1 MAGVRSVLEKFSGM
15 KGSASRSLFFT
26 ERSPDPIVL
35 DGLSEAAYLV
45 EIMRTWLFVLVFLG
59 PAFSTSAQEQIT
71 QSQPPVYRIDV
82 HVVQVDTQV
91 LNKKT
96 HHAVRELKKD
106 DFEIYED
113 NVRQQVSSFSQDTLP
128 LSVVLLFD
136 LTDSVRPV
144 LKSLADG
151 ALEALHH
158 LKPEDEV
165 TVMVY
170 AASAQ
175 VLQEA
180 TTDRALAVAAIE
192 KASHMES
199 GEAAFFNE
207 GIFQA
212 AEQLTKGKNS
222 SSRRVI
228 IWLTD
233 DVPNIPSEDSVP
245 LRYRTSLKGA
255 MPHSNAE
262 ATQYLLQT
270 NTVVCSLLKQSDL
283 SVDGESGLRAKP
295 AELMLHPPGEVNKYA
310 SVSGGQVIEFKKKE
324 LSEKLALLI
333 DDLRLRYTLG
343 YHPSR
348 QKPKGKYC
356 AIKVK
361 LTPEARKVLGN
372 VVVEARQG
380 YYR

>member
-1 MAGVRSVLEKFSGM
+1 
-15 KGSASRSLFFT
+15 
-26 ERSPDPIVL
+26 
-35 DGLSEAAYLV
+35 
-45 EIMRTWLFVLVFLG
+45 
-59 PAFSTSAQEQIT
+59 
-71 QSQPPVYRIDV
+71 
-82 HVVQVDTQV
+82 VQVDAQV
-91 LNKKT
+91 LSKKT
-96 HHAVRELKKD
+96 RQAARELKKE
-106 DFEIYED
+106 DFELYED

-151 ALEALHH
+151 ALEALQH

-175 VLQEA
+175 VLQQA
-180 TTDRALAVAAIE
+180 TTDRALAVAAIA
-192 KASHMES
+192 KASRMES

-212 AEQLTKGKNS
+212 AEQLTKGKNP

-245 LRYRTSLKGA
+245 LRYRTSLNGA
-255 MPHSNAE
+255 MPHSQAE
-262 ATQYLLQT
+262 AMRHLLQT
-270 NTVVCSLLKQSDL
+270 STVVCSLVKQSDL
-283 SVDGESGLRAKP
+283 SVSGESGLMSKP
-295 AELMLHPPGEVNKYA
+295 AERMLHPPGEVYKYA
-310 SVSGGQVIEFKKKE
+310 SVTGGQVIEFKKKE
-324 LSEKLALLI
+324 LKEKLTLLI
-333 DDLRLRYTLG
+333 DDLRMRYSLG
-343 YHPSR
+343 YHPSG

-361 LTPEARKVLGN
+361 LAPEAKKSVGN

>member
-1 MAGVRSVLEKFSGM
+1 MKRLMFLAAAALILLPYLIAEGQSPKDEKAATFRLDVR
-15 KGSASRSLFFT
+15 
-26 ERSPDPIVL
+26 
-35 DGLSEAAYLV
+35 
-45 EIMRTWLFVLVFLG
+45 
-59 PAFSTSAQEQIT
+59 
-71 QSQPPVYRIDV
+71 
-82 HVVQVDTQV
+82 VVQVDTQV
-91 LNKKT
+91 VNKKT
-96 HHAVRELKKD
+96 RHATTSLKQD
-106 DFEIYED
+106 DFEVLED
-113 NVRQQVSSFSQDTLP
+113 NVPQKISSFSQDTMP

-144 LKSLADG
+144 LKSLAEG
-151 ALEALHH
+151 ALEALQH

-192 KASHMES
+192 KASRMES
-199 GEAAFFNE
+199 DEAAYFNE

-222 SSRRVI
+222 SRRRVI

-233 DVPNIPSEDSVP
+233 DVPNVPSEDSVP
-245 LRYRTSLKGA
+245 LRYRTSLNGA
-255 MPHSNAE
+255 MPHTQAE
-262 ATQYLLQT
+262 AVQHLLRT
-270 NTVVCSLLKQSDL
+270 NTVVCSLVKQSDL
-283 SVDGESGLRAKP
+283 SVSGESELMSKP
-295 AELMLHPPGEVNKYA
+295 AERMLHPPGEVYKYA
-310 SVSGGQVIEFKKKE
+310 SVTGGQVIEFKKKE
-324 LSEKLALLI
+324 LKEKLALLI
-333 DDLRLRYTLG
+333 DDLRMRYTLG
-343 YHPSR
+343 YHPSA

-356 AIKVK
+356 TIKVK
-361 LTPEARKVLGN
+361 LAPETKKAIGN

>member
-1 MAGVRSVLEKFSGM
+1 
-15 KGSASRSLFFT
+15 
-26 ERSPDPIVL
+26 
-35 DGLSEAAYLV
+35 
-45 EIMRTWLFVLVFLG
+45 MRIWLLILVFLG
-59 PAFSTSAQEQIT
+59 PALSTSAQERIT
-71 QSQPPVYRIDV
+71 QSQQPVFRLDV
-82 HVVQVDTQV
+82 RVVQVDAQV
-91 LNKKT
+91 LSKKT
-96 HHAVRELKKD
+96 RHAARELKQD

-151 ALEALHH
+151 ALVALQH

-165 TVMVY
+165 SVMVY

-192 KASHMES
+192 RASHMES
-199 GEAAFFNE
+199 EEAAFFNE

-212 AEQLTKGKNS
+212 AEQLTKGKNP

-233 DVPNIPSEDSVP
+233 DVPNLPSEREVP
-245 LRYRTSLKGA
+245 PRYRKSMPLEKLHSQQDALK
-255 MPHSNAE
+255 H
-262 ATQYLLQT
+262 LLQT
-270 NTVVCSLLKQSDL
+270 STVVCSLVKKSEQSAE
-283 SVDGESGLRAKP
+283 GESRLMSKP
-295 AELMLHPPGEVNKYA
+295 AERMLHPPGEVYKYA
-310 SVSGGQVIEFKKKE
+310 DATGGQVIEFKQKE
-324 LSEKLALLI
+324 LQQKLAMMI
-333 DDLRLRYTLG
+333 DDLRMRYSLG
-343 YHPSR
+343 YHPSA

-356 AIKVK
+356 AIKVR
-361 LTPEARKVLGN
+361 LAPETKKTLGN
-372 VVVEARQG
+372 VLVEARQG

>member
-1 MAGVRSVLEKFSGM
+1 MRSR
-15 KGSASRSLFFT
+15 ALFLLIF
-26 ERSPDPIVL
+26 
-35 DGLSEAAYLV
+35 GLSILTQL
-45 EIMRTWLFVLVFLG
+45 RG
-59 PAFSTSAQEQIT
+59 QNT
-71 QSQPPVYRIDV
+71 QSAEPVFRV
-82 HVVQVDTQV
+82 NVRLVQVDTQV

-96 HHAVRELKKD
+96 RHAARELKKE

-113 NVRQQVSSFSQDTLP
+113 NIQQQVSSFSQDTLP

-144 LKSLADG
+144 LKSLGEG
-151 ALEALHH
+151 ALEALRH

-170 AASAQ
+170 AASTQ

-192 KASHMES
+192 KASRMES
-199 GEAAFFNE
+199 VEAAFFNE

-212 AEQLTKGKNS
+212 ADELTKSTKPY
-222 SSRRVI
+222 SRRVI

-233 DVPNIPSEDSVP
+233 NVPNIPSEEAVP
-245 LRYRTSLKGA
+245 LRYRKSLKGG
-255 MPHSNAE
+255 MPHTQAE
-262 ATQYLLQT
+262 AIQHLLRT
-270 NTVVCSLLKQSDL
+270 NTVVCSLVKQSDM
-283 SVDGESGLRAKP
+283 SISGESGLMSKP
-295 AELMLHPPGEVNKYA
+295 AERMLHPPGEVYKYA
-310 SVSGGQVIEFKKKE
+310 SITGGQVIEFKKKE
-324 LSEKLALLI
+324 LQEKLALLI
-333 DDLRLRYTLG
+333 DDLRLRYSLG
-343 YHPSR
+343 YRPSG

-361 LTPEARKVLGN
+361 LAPETKKAIGN
-372 VVVEARQG
+372 VTVEARQG

>member
-1 MAGVRSVLEKFSGM
+1 MRIWALFLLALGQTFSIT
-15 KGSASRSLFFT
+15 SR
-26 ERSPDPIVL
+26 
-35 DGLSEAAYLV
+35 
-45 EIMRTWLFVLVFLG
+45 
-59 PAFSTSAQEQIT
+59 AQTAKT
-71 QSQPPVYRIDV
+71 QKPVYRLDV
-82 HVVQVDTQV
+82 RVELVDAQV

-96 HHAVRELKKD
+96 RHAARELKKD
-106 DFEIYED
+106 DFELYED
-113 NVRQQVSSFSQDTLP
+113 NVRQQVTSFSQDTLP

-144 LKSLADG
+144 LKLLGEG
-151 ALEALHH
+151 ALEAMQH

-165 TVMVY
+165 AVMAY

-175 VLQEA
+175 VLQEP

-192 KASHMES
+192 KASRMES

-212 AEQLTKGKNS
+212 AEQLTKGKNP

-233 DVPNIPSEDSVP
+233 DVPNIPSEDAIP
-245 LRYRTSLKGA
+245 LRYRRSLKGA
-255 MPHSNAE
+255 MPHSQAE
-262 ATQYLLQT
+262 AMQHLLRT

-283 SVDGESGLRAKP
+283 SVSGESGLRAKP
-295 AELMLHPPGEVNKYA
+295 AERMLHPPGEVYKYA
-310 SVSGGQVIEFKKKE
+310 AATGGQVIEFKKKE
-324 LSEKLALLI
+324 LKEKLALLI
-333 DDLRLRYTLG
+333 DDLRMRYSLG
-343 YHPSR
+343 YHPSG

-356 AIKVK
+356 VIKVK
-361 LTPEARKVLGN
+361 LAPEVKKAMGN

>member
-1 MAGVRSVLEKFSGM
+1 M
-15 KGSASRSLFFT
+15 SRD
-26 ERSPDPIVL
+26 RRAKDIL
-35 DGLSEAAYLV
+35 DSHGKAAYL
-45 EIMRTWLFVLVFLG
+45 ECSMRAAFIVLLLHGFAVLPFLG
-59 PAFSTSAQEQIT
+59 AQTPEQQT
-71 QSQPPVYRIDV
+71 PVYRVDV

-91 LNKKT
+91 LNKKMR
-96 HHAVRELKKD
+96 HAVPALKRD

-113 NVRQQVSSFSQDTLP
+113 NVRQQVSSFSQDILP
-128 LSVVLLFD
+128 LSIVLLFD

-144 LKSLADG
+144 LSSLADG
-151 ALEALHH
+151 AREALHH

-165 TVMVY
+165 AVMVY

-180 TTDRALAVAAIE
+180 TTDRGLAVAAIE

-212 AEQLTKGKNS
+212 AEQLTKGKNPS
-222 SSRRVI
+222 NRRVI

-262 ATQYLLQT
+262 ATQYVLQT

-295 AELMLHPPGEVNKYA
+295 AELMLHPPGEVYKYA

-361 LTPEARKVLGN
+361 LTPAARKVLGN

>member
-1 MAGVRSVLEKFSGM
+1 MMRISALVLLILAPTFSI
-15 KGSASRSLFFT
+15 T
-26 ERSPDPIVL
+26 
-35 DGLSEAAYLV
+35 GLAKTAETQA
-45 EIMRTWLFVLVFLG
+45 
-59 PAFSTSAQEQIT
+59 PAET
-71 QSQPPVYRIDV
+71 QTPAESQTPVYRVDV
-82 HVVQVDTQV
+82 RVVLVDAQV

-96 HHAVRELKKD
+96 RYAARELKKE
-106 DFEIYED
+106 DFELYED

-151 ALEALHH
+151 ALEALQH

-165 TVMVY
+165 AVMVY
-170 AASAQ
+170 AASTQ
-175 VLQEA
+175 VLQPA

-192 KASHMES
+192 KASRMES

-212 AEQLTKGKNS
+212 AEQLTKGKNP

-233 DVPNIPSEDSVP
+233 DVPNIPSENSVP
-245 LRYRTSLKGA
+245 LRYRRSLNGA
-255 MPHSNAE
+255 MPHTQAE
-262 ATQYLLQT
+262 AMQHLLRT
-270 NTVVCSLLKQSDL
+270 NTVVCSLVKQSDQ
-283 SVDGESGLRAKP
+283 SVREESALRAKP
-295 AELMLHPPGEVNKYA
+295 AERMLHPPGEVYKYA
-310 SVSGGQVIEFKKKE
+310 SATGGQVIEFKKKE
-324 LSEKLALLI
+324 LQEKLTLLI
-333 DDLRLRYTLG
+333 DDLRMRYSLG
-343 YHPSR
+343 YHPSG

-361 LTPEARKVLGN
+361 LAPETKKAVGKVE
-372 VVVEARQG
+372 VEARQG

>member
-1 MAGVRSVLEKFSGM
+1 MRVAF
-15 KGSASRSLFFT
+15 
-26 ERSPDPIVL
+26 IVL
-35 DGLSEAAYLV
+35 LLHGFAILPL
-45 EIMRTWLFVLVFLG
+45 L
-59 PAFSTSAQEQIT
+59 SAQTPET
-71 QSQPPVYRIDV
+71 ETPVYRVDV
-82 HVVQVDTQV
+82 HMVLVDAQV
-91 LNKKT
+91 LSKKT
-96 HHAVRELKKD
+96 RQAARALKKE
-106 DFEIYED
+106 DFELYED
-113 NVRQQVSSFSQDTLP
+113 NVRQQVSSFSQDTMP

-144 LKSLADG
+144 LKSLAEG
-151 ALEALHH
+151 ALEALQH

-165 TVMVY
+165 TVMAY

-192 KASHMES
+192 KASRMES

-212 AEQLTKGKNS
+212 AEQLQKGKNP

-245 LRYRTSLKGA
+245 LRYRKSLNGA
-255 MPHSNAE
+255 MPHTQNE
-262 ATQYLLQT
+262 ALRHLLQT
-270 NTVVCSLLKQSDL
+270 STVVCSLLKQSDL
-283 SVDGESGLRAKP
+283 SVSGESGLMSKP
-295 AELMLHPPGEVNKYA
+295 AERMLHPPGEVYKYA
-310 SVSGGQVIEFKKKE
+310 SVTGGQVIEFKKKE
-324 LSEKLALLI
+324 LKEKLTLLI
-333 DDLRLRYTLG
+333 DDLRLRYSLG
-343 YHPSR
+343 YHMSA

-361 LTPEARKVLGN
+361 LTPEAKKAIGN
-372 VVVEARQG
+372 VIVEVRQG

>member
-1 MAGVRSVLEKFSGM
+1 MRIPALFPLLLTQLLSFASG
-15 KGSASRSLFFT
+15 
-26 ERSPDPIVL
+26 
-35 DGLSEAAYLV
+35 
-45 EIMRTWLFVLVFLG
+45 
-59 PAFSTSAQEQIT
+59 AQTADIQT
-71 QSQPPVYRIDV
+71 PVYRVDV
-82 HVVQVDTQV
+82 HVVQVDAQV
-91 LNKKT
+91 LSKKT
-96 HHAVRELKKD
+96 RQAARELKKE
-106 DFEIYED
+106 DFELYED

-151 ALEALHH
+151 ALEALQH

-175 VLQEA
+175 VLQQA

-192 KASHMES
+192 KASRMES

-212 AEQLTKGKNS
+212 AEQLTKGKNP

-245 LRYRTSLKGA
+245 LRYRTSLNGA
-255 MPHSNAE
+255 MPHSQAE
-262 ATQYLLQT
+262 AMRHLLQT
-270 NTVVCSLLKQSDL
+270 STVVCSLVKQSDL
-283 SVDGESGLRAKP
+283 SVSGESGLMSKP
-295 AELMLHPPGEVNKYA
+295 AERMLHPPGEVYKYA
-310 SVSGGQVIEFKKKE
+310 SVTGGQVIEFKKKE
-324 LSEKLALLI
+324 LKEKLTLLI
-333 DDLRLRYTLG
+333 DDLRMRYSLG
-343 YHPSR
+343 YHPSG

-361 LTPEARKVLGN
+361 LAPEAKKAVGN

>member
-1 MAGVRSVLEKFSGM
+1 
-15 KGSASRSLFFT
+15 
-26 ERSPDPIVL
+26 
-35 DGLSEAAYLV
+35 
-45 EIMRTWLFVLVFLG
+45 
-59 PAFSTSAQEQIT
+59 
-71 QSQPPVYRIDV
+71 
-82 HVVQVDTQV
+82 VQVDAQV
-91 LNKKT
+91 LSKKT
-96 HHAVRELKKD
+96 RQAARELKKE
-106 DFEIYED
+106 DFELYED

-151 ALEALHH
+151 ALEALQH

-175 VLQEA
+175 VLQQA
-180 TTDRALAVAAIE
+180 TTDRALAVAAIA
-192 KASHMES
+192 KASRMES

-212 AEQLTKGKNS
+212 AEQLTKGKNP

-245 LRYRTSLKGA
+245 LRYRTSLNGA
-255 MPHSNAE
+255 MPHSQAE
-262 ATQYLLQT
+262 AMRHLLQT
-270 NTVVCSLLKQSDL
+270 STVVCSLVKQSDL
-283 SVDGESGLRAKP
+283 SVSGESGLMSKP
-295 AELMLHPPGEVNKYA
+295 AERMLHPPGEVYKYA
-310 SVSGGQVIEFKKKE
+310 SVTGGQVIEFKKKE
-324 LSEKLALLI
+324 LKEKLTLLI
-333 DDLRLRYTLG
+333 DDLRMRYSLG
-343 YHPSR
+343 YHPSG

-361 LTPEARKVLGN
+361 LAPEAKKAVGN

>member
-1 MAGVRSVLEKFSGM
+1 MRSWALL
-15 KGSASRSLFFT
+15 LF
-26 ERSPDPIVL
+26 L
-35 DGLSEAAYLV
+35 CGLSILPQLRGQNSQSAEP
-45 EIMRTWLFVLVFLG
+45 VFRVNVRL
-59 PAFSTSAQEQIT
+59 
-71 QSQPPVYRIDV
+71 
-82 HVVQVDTQV
+82 VQVDTQV

-96 HHAVRELKKD
+96 RHATRELKKE
-106 DFEIYED
+106 DFELYED

-144 LKSLADG
+144 LKSLAEG

-165 TVMVY
+165 AVMVY

-192 KASHMES
+192 KASRMES

-212 AEQLTKGKNS
+212 AEQLAKGKNV

-233 DVPNIPSEDSVP
+233 NVPNIPSEDAIP
-245 LRYRTSLKGA
+245 LRYRTSLHGE
-255 MPHSNAE
+255 MPH
-262 ATQYLLQT
+262 TQADAIQHLLRT

-283 SVDGESGLRAKP
+283 SVSGESGLRAKP
-295 AELMLHPPGEVNKYA
+295 AEVMLHPPGEVYKYA
-310 SVSGGQVIEFKKKE
+310 SATGGQVIEFKKRE
-324 LSEKLALLI
+324 LNEKLALLI
-333 DDLRLRYTLG
+333 DDLRLRYSLG
-343 YHPSR
+343 YHPSG

-356 AIKVK
+356 AIKVR
-361 LTPEARKVLGN
+361 LTPEARKTLGN
-372 VVVEARQG
+372 VMVEARQG

>member
-1 MAGVRSVLEKFSGM
+1 MRIWALFLLALGQTFSIT
-15 KGSASRSLFFT
+15 SR
-26 ERSPDPIVL
+26 
-35 DGLSEAAYLV
+35 
-45 EIMRTWLFVLVFLG
+45 
-59 PAFSTSAQEQIT
+59 AQTAKT
-71 QSQPPVYRIDV
+71 QKPVYRLDV
-82 HVVQVDTQV
+82 RVELVDAQV

-96 HHAVRELKKD
+96 RHAARELKKD
-106 DFEIYED
+106 DFELYED
-113 NVRQQVSSFSQDTLP
+113 NVRQQVTSFSQDTLP

-144 LKSLADG
+144 LKLLGEG
-151 ALEALHH
+151 ALEALQH

-165 TVMVY
+165 AVMAY

-175 VLQEA
+175 VLQEP

-192 KASHMES
+192 KASRMES

-212 AEQLTKGKNS
+212 AEQLTKGKNP

-233 DVPNIPSEDSVP
+233 DVPNIPSEDAIP
-245 LRYRTSLKGA
+245 LRYRRSLKGA
-255 MPHSNAE
+255 MPHSQAE
-262 ATQYLLQT
+262 AMQHLLRT

-283 SVDGESGLRAKP
+283 SVSGESGLRAKP
-295 AELMLHPPGEVNKYA
+295 AERMLHPPGEVYKYA
-310 SVSGGQVIEFKKKE
+310 AATGGQVIEFKKKE
-324 LSEKLALLI
+324 LKEKLALLI
-333 DDLRLRYTLG
+333 DDLRMRYSLG
-343 YHPSR
+343 YHPSG

-356 AIKVK
+356 VIKVK
-361 LTPEARKVLGN
+361 LAPEVKKAMGN

>member
-1 MAGVRSVLEKFSGM
+1 
-15 KGSASRSLFFT
+15 
-26 ERSPDPIVL
+26 
-35 DGLSEAAYLV
+35 
-45 EIMRTWLFVLVFLG
+45 
-59 PAFSTSAQEQIT
+59 
-71 QSQPPVYRIDV
+71 
-82 HVVQVDTQV
+82 VQVDAQV
-91 LNKKT
+91 LSKKT
-96 HHAVRELKKD
+96 RQAARELKKE
-106 DFEIYED
+106 DFELYED

-151 ALEALHH
+151 ALEALQH

-175 VLQEA
+175 VLQQA

-192 KASHMES
+192 KASRMES

-212 AEQLTKGKNS
+212 AEQLTKGKNP

-245 LRYRTSLKGA
+245 LRYRTSLNGA
-255 MPHSNAE
+255 MPHSQAE
-262 ATQYLLQT
+262 AMRHLLQT
-270 NTVVCSLLKQSDL
+270 STVVCSLVKQSDL
-283 SVDGESGLRAKP
+283 SVSGESGLMSKP
-295 AELMLHPPGEVNKYA
+295 AERMLHPPGEVYKYA
-310 SVSGGQVIEFKKKE
+310 SVTGGQVIEFKKKE
-324 LSEKLALLI
+324 LKEKLTLLI
-333 DDLRLRYTLG
+333 DDLRMRYSLG
-343 YHPSR
+343 YHPSG

-361 LTPEARKVLGN
+361 LAPEAKKAVGN

>member
-1 MAGVRSVLEKFSGM
+1 LVR
-15 KGSASRSLFFT
+15 
-26 ERSPDPIVL
+26 
-35 DGLSEAAYLV
+35 
-45 EIMRTWLFVLVFLG
+45 IMRIWLLILVLSG
-59 PAFSTSAQEQIT
+59 PALSTSAQEQIT
-71 QSQPPVYRIDV
+71 QPQPPVFRLDV
-82 HVVQVDTQV
+82 RVVQVDAQV
-91 LNKKT
+91 LSKKT
-96 HHAVRELKKD
+96 RHAARELKPE

-144 LKSLADG
+144 LKSLSEG
-151 ALEALHH
+151 ALMALQH

-165 TVMVY
+165 AVMVY

-192 KASHMES
+192 KASRMQSE
-199 GEAAFFNE
+199 EAAFFNE

-212 AEQLTKGKNS
+212 AEQLTKGKNP

-233 DVPNIPSEDSVP
+233 DVPNVPSESAIP
-245 LRYRTSLKGA
+245 PWYRKSISMDKLHSRQDALK
-255 MPHSNAE
+255 HV
-262 ATQYLLQT
+262 LQT
-270 NTVVCSLLKQSDL
+270 STVVCSLVKKSEQSDE
-283 SVDGESGLRAKP
+283 GEARLMSKP
-295 AELMLHPPGEVNKYA
+295 AERMLHPPGEVYQYA
-310 SVSGGQVIEFKKKE
+310 AATGGQVIEFKKKE
-324 LSEKLALLI
+324 LQEKLAMMI
-333 DDLRLRYTLG
+333 DDLRMRYSLG
-343 YHPSR
+343 YHPSA

-361 LTPEARKVLGN
+361 LAPEAKKAAGN

>member
-1 MAGVRSVLEKFSGM
+1 MRAAF
-15 KGSASRSLFFT
+15 
-26 ERSPDPIVL
+26 IVL
-35 DGLSEAAYLV
+35 LLHGFAILP
-45 EIMRTWLFVLVFLG
+45 FL
-59 PAFSTSAQEQIT
+59 SAQAPEQQT
-71 QSQPPVYRIDV
+71 PAYRVAV

-96 HHAVRELKKD
+96 RHAVRELKRD

-128 LSVVLLFD
+128 LSIVLLFD

-144 LKSLADG
+144 LKSLAEG

-180 TTDRALAVAAIE
+180 TTDRELAVAAIE
-192 KASHMES
+192 KASNMES

-212 AEQLTKGKNS
+212 AEQLAKGKNA

-228 IWLTD
+228 VWLTD
-233 DVPNIPSEDSVP
+233 NVPNIPSEDAIP
-245 LRYRTSLKGA
+245 LRYRASLNGA
-255 MPHSNAE
+255 MPHTQVE
-262 ATQYLLQT
+262 AVRQLLRT
-270 NTVVCSLLKQSDL
+270 NTVVCSLIKQSNL

-295 AELMLHPPGEVNKYA
+295 AELMLHPPGEVYKYA
-310 SVSGGQVIEFKKKE
+310 SVSGGQVVEFKKKE
-324 LSEKLALLI
+324 LSERLAVLI

-343 YHPSR
+343 YHPSG

-356 AIKVK
+356 TIKVK
-361 LTPEARKVLGN
+361 LTPEARKALGN